1 LTELCSKIEE
11 VNASVIRK
19 LRISVILPNGHH
31 IDQPDPVFHN
41 LYRVTLRNGEIWA
54 IDTTGAQCG
63 YADPLCPWHDFE
75 QRRSSKINREC
86 EFGYIR
92 HQVYQSYAMFP
103 VRQMVIQKVE
113 KQELAMAL
121 EEKIPAW
128 AQEYGGKLNAILR
141 GSDAAFKQ
149 AKNRFLDQVEDHLKA
164 SMTKLYTPE
173 QIMRRNKE
181 VECQLSQNMAYPNKQ
196 KELEGLMR
204 FTASVMG
211 TAGPDLHEF
220 P

>member
-1 LTELCSKIEE
+1 MRL
-11 VNASVIRK
+11 
-19 LRISVILPNGHH
+19 
-31 IDQPDPVFHN
+31 DPVSHN

-75 QRRSSKINREC
+75 QHRSSKINREY

-92 HQVYQSYAMFP
+92 HQVYQSYGMFP
-103 VRQMVIQKVE
+103 ARHMIAQKVE
-113 KQELAMAL
+113 KQELARAL

-173 QIMRRNKE
+173 QIMRRNGE
-181 VECQLSQNMAYPNKQ
+181 VKCQLSQNMARILTDRKSW
-196 KELEGLMR
+196 KAL
-204 FTASVMG
+204 
-211 TAGPDLHEF
+211 
-220 P
+220 